1 MDYSILIAED
11 NHSLRRSMADFLLAK
26 GYFVSEADNGSEAL
40 QLFREIRPH
49 VVVTDLAMPKMNGL
63 ELIKAIKGEAADTPC
78 LLISGE
84 GTMADVIEGLR
95 LGAWDYL
102 VKPVSPLDLLV
113 HAVERALERSKLIAD
128 NRHYQHFLEHG
139 INERTAELEQKNL
152 LLEAE
157 IESRH
162 NLEFQLIQAKKLE
175 AVGQLAAGIAHEIN
189 TPIQFVSSNLG
200 FFDDAFTTFESLIR
214 ALQLKTGED
223 SLSKASFDK
232 ILEENDWSY
241 LAKELP
247 EAIHQSREGL
257 NRVSSIV
264 RAMKE
269 FSHPGGREFAP
280 VDINNIIKVTVTVA
294 RNEWKYGSE
303 VQLDLDRDLP
313 AIPGLANEIGQALLN
328 LLVNAAHA
336 ITEKLGKTPEGEK
349 GRITITT
356 SQDNQW
362 VYISIADTGCGIPE
376 AIRDRIFDPF
386 FTTKEVG
393 KGTGQG
399 LAIAYDVV
407 THKHGGT
414 LSVQSSLGEGSTFTI
429 KLPKIRENGR
439 AELEP

>member
-11 NHSLRRSMADFLLAK
+11 NRSLRRSMADYLLEK
-26 GYFVSEADNGSEAL
+26 GYFVSEVDNGSEAL
-40 QLFREIRPH
+40 LLFREIRPN
-49 VVVTDLAMPKMNGL
+49 VVVTDLSMPMMNGL
-63 ELIKAIKGEAADTPC
+63 ELIKAIKGESADTPC

-102 VKPVSPLDLLV
+102 VKPISPLDLLV
-113 HAVERALERSKLIAD
+113 HAIERALERARLIAE
-128 NRHYQHFLEHG
+128 NRRYQHFLEHG
-139 INERTAELEQKNL
+139 ISERTAELEQKNL

-162 NLEFQLIQAKKLE
+162 KLEFQLLQAKKLE

-200 FFDDAFTTFESLIR
+200 FLDDAFTAFDALMST
-214 ALQLKTGED
+214 LQLKTAEHP
-223 SLSKASFDK
+223 LSTAAFEE

-280 VDINNIIKVTVTVA
+280 VDINNIINVTVTVA

-303 VQLDLDRDLP
+303 VRLNLDRALP

-336 ITEKLGKTPEGEK
+336 ITDKLGKTPEGGK
-349 GRITITT
+349 GRITIAT
-356 SQDNQW
+356 SHDDQW
-362 VYISIADTGCGIPE
+362 VNISIADTGCGIPE
-376 AIRDRIFDPF
+376 AILDRIFDPF

-407 THKHGGT
+407 THKHGGN
-414 LSVQSSLGEGSTFTI
+414 LSVQSRLGEGTTFTI
-429 KLPKIRENGR
+429 KLPKVRKNG
-439 AELEP
+439 L